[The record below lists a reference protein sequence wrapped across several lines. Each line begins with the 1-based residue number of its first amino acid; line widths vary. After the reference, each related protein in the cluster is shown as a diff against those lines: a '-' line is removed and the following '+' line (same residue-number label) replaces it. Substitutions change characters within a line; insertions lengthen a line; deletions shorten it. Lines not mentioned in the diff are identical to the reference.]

1 MVPQEVNVPAQLEL
15 TVKVDKQKQAGSSVT
30 YQLTVQN
37 LGQKPV
43 EKIVVESEF
52 DEALVFPGKIEKQVS
67 RTLGR
72 LAAQDSLVLA
82 LTLHSDV
89 PGLHCCRFSVT
100 SDGLEAV
107 WKLVCVEFEQ
117 P

>member
-52 DEALVFPGKIEKQVS
+52 DDALVFPGKIEKKVS